1 MNAKENRLEGYFE
14 FRAAFVNVSM
24 QMKRKRKLR
33 RRKLRPLLMSK
44 KGQRRSRM
52 MIQTLIKTVRNC
64 NKNNS
69 ARLRCNSFNFT
80 ANPEGGAAD
89 QNEGGEE
96 EGESLHCRGKD
107 VVHPVEGR
115 SIAAGSNATLA
126 MCIFRV
132 EIDIKLT
139 PNVSDITLKAY
150 QEAVPYCKM
159 VKKEMRDFIVKDN
172 FSEAHQA
179 YDQAEIDMAENI
191 MWQDVASL
199 G

>member
-1 MNAKENRLEGYFE
+1 
-14 FRAAFVNVSM
+14 
-24 QMKRKRKLR
+24 
-33 RRKLRPLLMSK
+33 
-44 KGQRRSRM
+44 
-52 MIQTLIKTVRNC
+52 
-64 NKNNS
+64 
-69 ARLRCNSFNFT
+69 
-80 ANPEGGAAD
+80 
-89 QNEGGEE
+89 
-96 EGESLHCRGKD
+96 
-107 VVHPVEGR
+107 
-115 SIAAGSNATLA
+115 